1 MSEVKKV
8 QIRNGFS
15 DRNKIQPLNT
25 EIQLHDLDE
34 RTRNALANLIRK
46 WYLFDHFQNFKE
58 SFCQLLVKEAF
69 GEYLSDSTK
78 RKIKFDND
86 GFFELYIHETVSRA
100 GYSDVLTLIEFITNI
115 FIEWKDDILKNPFKY
130 SPYGSYAGYN
140 NSDFPNYADELNN
153 LFETEFV
160 GYRFIGGKITP
171 ISDEN
176 EVESIQE
183 TLSVVNE
190 GAKEHI
196 QKALTFLSNRD
207 NPDYKN
213 SIKESISAVESVC
226 QIITGDDKAT
236 LGEALK
242 KLEGKGLRLHTAMC
256 KAFSELYGYTSDQG
270 GIRHANG
277 MFASEVSFEE
287 AKYMLVSCCA
297 FVNFLIAEE
306 AKNER

>member
-8 QIRNGFS
+8 KIRNGFS

-25 EIQLHDLDE
+25 EIQLYDFDE
-34 RTRNALANLIRK
+34 RTRNALANLIQK
-46 WYLFDHFQNFKE
+46 WYLFEYFQNSRE
-58 SFCQLLVKEAF
+58 NFCQLLVKEAF
-69 GEYLSDSTK
+69 GEYLSDF
-78 RKIKFDND
+78 IKNMIKYNNEY
-86 GFFELYIHETVSRA
+86 FFELYIHKTISQA
-100 GYSDVLTLIEFITNI
+100 DYSEVLTLTEFITNS
-115 FIEWKDDILKNPFKY
+115 FVKWKDDFFKNPFKY
-130 SPYGSYAGYN
+130 SAYGYYAGYN
-140 NSDFPNYADELNN
+140 NSNFPKYVDELND

-160 GYRFIGGKITP
+160 GYRFIGEKITP
-171 ISDEN
+171 ISDKN
-176 EVESIQE
+176 EVKSVQE

-196 QKALTFLSNRD
+196 QKALSFLSNRD

-242 KLEGKGLRLHTAMC
+242 KLECKGLHLHIAMR
-256 KAFSELYGYTSDQG
+256 KAFSALYGYTSDQG
-270 GIRHANG
+270 GIRHAEG
-277 MFASEVSFEE
+277 MFASDVSFEE

-306 AKNER
+306 SKYEK

>member
-25 EIQLHDLDE
+25 EIQLHDFDK
-34 RTRNALANLIRK
+34 RTRNALANLIQK
-46 WYLFDHFQNFKE
+46 WYLFVYFQNSRE
-58 SFCQLLVKEAF
+58 NFCQLLVKEAY
-69 GEYLSDSTK
+69 GEYLSDS
-78 RKIKFDND
+78 IKHMIKYDNEN
-86 GFFELYIHETVSRA
+86 FFELYIHKTISLA
-100 GYSDVLTLIEFITNI
+100 DYSEVLTLTEFITNI
-115 FIEWKDDILKNPFKY
+115 FVGWKDDILKNPFKY
-130 SPYGSYAGYN
+130 SPYGSFAGYN
-140 NSDFPNYADELNN
+140 NSNFPNYVDELND

-176 EVESIQE
+176 EVKSIQE
-183 TLSVVNE
+183 TLLVVNE

-196 QKALTFLSNRD
+196 QKALSFLSDRD

-242 KLEGKGLRLHTAMC
+242 KLEGKGLHLHTAMR
-256 KAFSELYGYTSDQG
+256 KAFSALYGYTSDQG
-270 GIRHANG
+270 GIRHAEG
-277 MFASEVSFEE
+277 MFASDVSFEE

-306 AKNER
+306 AKHE